1 MNITKNQLRQ
11 LITENLNEVLKAQ
24 AVSDVDPKEFEE
36 EERFKSFALMIDDF
50 HTSIMDEMEGDFDN
64 KLSLISNAIVSNRER
79 DPAATEL
86 ENHVRRLLS
95 SHGAE
100 IDTAL
105 GELIKQYGVEDVEL
119 AALWE
124 SPETLEEG

>member
-1 MNITKNQLRQ
+1 MNITKSQLRQ
-11 LITENLNEVLKAQ
+11 LITEGLNEALKAQ

-36 EERFKSFALMIDDF
+36 EDRSKSFALMIDDL

-95 SHGAE
+95 VHGAQ
-100 IDTAL
+100 INTAL

-119 AALWE
+119 SALYAG
-124 SPETLEEG
+124 PETLEEG

>member
-24 AVSDVDPKEFEE
+24 AVSDIDPKEFEE

-50 HTSIMDEMEGDFDN
+50 HTSLIDEMEGDFDN

-86 ENHVRRLLS
+86 ENHVRRLLN

-100 IDTAL
+100 INTAL
-105 GELIKQYGVEDVEL
+105 GELIKQYGVKDVEL
-119 AALWE
+119 AALYE

>member
-50 HTSIMDEMEGDFDN
+50 HTSLMDEMEGDFDN

-86 ENHVRRLLS
+86 ENHVRRLLN

>member
-24 AVSDVDPKEFEE
+24 AVSDIDPKEFEE

-50 HTSIMDEMEGDFDN
+50 HTSLIDEMEGDFDN

-86 ENHVRRLLS
+86 ENHVRRLLN

-100 IDTAL
+100 INTAL
-105 GELIKQYGVEDVEL
+105 GELIKQYGVKDVEL
-119 AALWE
+119 AALYE
-124 SPETLEEG
+124 SPTTLEEG

>member
-11 LITENLNEVLKAQ
+11 LNTENLNEVLKAQ
-24 AVSDVDPKEFEE
+24 AVSDIDPKEFEE

-50 HTSIMDEMEGDFDN
+50 HTSLIDEMEGDFDN

-86 ENHVRRLLS
+86 ENHVRRLLN

-100 IDTAL
+100 INTAL
-105 GELIKQYGVEDVEL
+105 GELIKQYGVKDVEL
-119 AALWE
+119 AALYE
-124 SPETLEEG
+124 SPTTLEEG

>member
-24 AVSDVDPKEFEE
+24 AVSDIDPREFEE
-36 EERFKSFALMIDDF
+36 EDRFKSFALMIDDF
-50 HTSIMDEMEGDFDN
+50 HTSLIDEMEGDFDN

-86 ENHVRRLLS
+86 ENHVRRLLN

-100 IDTAL
+100 INTAL
-105 GELIKQYGVEDVEL
+105 GELIKQYGVKDVEL
-119 AALWE
+119 AALYE
-124 SPETLEEG
+124 SPTTLEEG

>member
-24 AVSDVDPKEFEE
+24 AVSDIDPKEFEE

-50 HTSIMDEMEGDFDN
+50 HTSLIDEMEGDFDN

-86 ENHVRRLLS
+86 ENHVRRLLN

-100 IDTAL
+100 INAAL
-105 GELIKQYGVEDVEL
+105 GELIKQYGVKDVEL
-119 AALWE
+119 ASLYE